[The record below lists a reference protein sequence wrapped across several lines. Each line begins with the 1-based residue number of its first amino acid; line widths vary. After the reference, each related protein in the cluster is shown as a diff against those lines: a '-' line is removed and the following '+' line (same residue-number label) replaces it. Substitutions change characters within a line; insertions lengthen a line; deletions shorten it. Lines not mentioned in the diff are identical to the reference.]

1 MTRDSRP
8 TVGSRLASTV
18 IAFAAVLAFVIAF
31 ADSIGIYELLILAA
45 LLVAALLV
53 IWVGPMMRRH
63 PD

>member
-1 MTRDSRP
+1 
-8 TVGSRLASTV
+8 VGSRLASTV
-18 IAFAAVLAFVIAF
+18 IAFAAVMAFIIAF

-53 IWVGPMMRRH
+53 IWVGPMVRRH